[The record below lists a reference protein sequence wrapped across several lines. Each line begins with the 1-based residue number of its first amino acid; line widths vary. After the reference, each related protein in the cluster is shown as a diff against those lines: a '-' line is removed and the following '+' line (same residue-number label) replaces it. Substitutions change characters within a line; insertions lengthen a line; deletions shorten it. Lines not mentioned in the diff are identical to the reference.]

1 MSVANLLGAWFWTF
15 FEACIPSSVLKRSY
29 RTFLVVL
36 NVFWSMHSLFCLEM
50 LLQRVVNVFGGF
62 ESFLTHA
69 FPFLSRNAL
78 AESCEHFWWFW
89 TIFEACIRLSI
100 LKCLWPDDAAYTLLY
115 IHWIS
120 LRWFLTIQ
128 RWDAFF
134 SYYHHLQ
141 LNTRTINEPHLPKTI
156 AISVIS
162 CILVHV
168 IYHNTYLPEKVFS
181 NHALYRDECV
191 RVVWWWREGVE

>member
-1 MSVANLLGAWFWTF
+1 MESCERFWWFWTF
-15 FEACIPSSVLKRSY
+15 FEACIPFSVLKYSCGELW
-29 RTFLVVL
+29 TFLVVL

-50 LLQRVVNVFGGF
+50 LLRRVVNVFGSF
-62 ESFLTHA
+62 ERFLKHA
-69 FPFLSRNAL
+69 YVFLYWNV
-78 AESCEHFWWFW
+78 
-89 TIFEACIRLSI
+89 
-100 LKCLWPDDAAYTLLY
+100 LWLDDAAYTLLY

-120 LRWFLTIQ
+120 LRWFLPIQ